1 VFAAPAFGRFVR
13 AALTNPCGPEEEAMN
28 DNFGHE
34 NLDVYR
40 LAVRVA
46 RWAARQSIP
55 AARRHLRDQLA
66 RAADSVVLNI
76 AEGCGQDPGAAR
88 RNHFRIAKG
97 SAAETCAVLDLLDFP
112 DAAERQQEL
121 RRVGSMLTRL
131 CQRG

>member
-1 VFAAPAFGRFVR
+1 M
-13 AALTNPCGPEEEAMN
+13 EH
-28 DNFGHE
+28 NFRHE

-46 RWAARQSIP
+46 QWAAQQGIP
-55 AARRHLRDQLA
+55 AARRHLRDQLV

-97 SAAETCAVLDLLDFP
+97 SAAETCAVLDLLDLP
-112 DAAERQQEL
+112 GAAERQHEL
-121 RRVGSMLTRL
+121 RRVGAMLSRM